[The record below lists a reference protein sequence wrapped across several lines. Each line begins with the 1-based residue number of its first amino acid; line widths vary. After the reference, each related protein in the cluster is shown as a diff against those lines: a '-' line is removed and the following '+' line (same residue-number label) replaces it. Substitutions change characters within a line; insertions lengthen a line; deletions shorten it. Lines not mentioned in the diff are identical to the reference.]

1 MTASETWTLWALL
14 LALAAFGLWAERAR
28 WGARRSAVVITLIS
42 AMLISNLGLLPHDTN
57 LYQVIKNYL
66 IPLAIPMLI
75 LQADIIRGW
84 RDLAMVAG
92 ALLLSI
98 ASTLVATSIVF
109 FILPVTIDPGDW
121 LTATV
126 HGLAGGQSTRPEQAL
141 LLALYL
147 IVLFTLPS
155 IRSLR
160 QWFHEPI
167 PDGRWGNTVEIL
179 ISEHRK
185 GNRLYLPS
193 IAMTLAISAA
203 ICTSAYLL
211 AAQLDLGGKELV
223 LIATL
228 SLLFSLILPKRI
240 AELSGAED
248 LGILIML
255 LLFAVIGASAD
266 FSILSSSPALV
277 GTVALV
283 MVIQTT
289 ILLVA
294 GKFLFL
300 SLPQL
305 VIAAN
310 AGAGGPACA
319 TAIAATRRWHT
330 LLFPAA
336 LYATLGQLLADP
348 ASTLLHSWLR

>member
-1 MTASETWTLWALL
+1 MTVSETWTLWALL

-42 AMLISNLGLLPHDTN
+42 AMLVSNLGLLPHDSS
-57 LYQVIKNYL
+57 LYQVIRDFL

-75 LQADIIRGW
+75 LQADVIRGW

-98 ASTLVATSIVF
+98 VCTLVATSLVF
-109 FILPVTIDPGDW
+109 FFLPETIDAQDW
-121 LTATV
+121 VNTTIA
-126 HGLAGGQSTRPEQAL
+126 GLVGGQSQRPEHAL
-141 LLALYL
+141 LLAIYL

-155 IRSLR
+155 IRNLR
-160 QWFHEPI
+160 QWFFEPI

-179 ISEHRK
+179 ITEHRK

-193 IAMTLAISAA
+193 IGLTLAISAA
-203 ICTSAYLL
+203 ICTGAYFM
-211 AAQLDLGGKELV
+211 AATFDFAGKELV
-223 LIATL
+223 IIAAVSLLL
-228 SLLFSLILPKRI
+228 SLVLPKRI

-266 FSILSSSPALV
+266 FSILANQPMLV
-277 GTVALV
+277 GRVALV
-283 MVIQTT
+283 MLIQTAT
-289 ILLVA
+289 LLA
-294 GKFLFL
+294 IGKYLFF

-310 AGAGGPACA
+310 AGVGGPASA
-319 TAIAATRRWHT
+319 TAMAATRRWHT
-330 LLFPAA
+330 LLFPAVF
-336 LYATLGQLLADP
+336 YATLGQLLADP
-348 ASTLLHSWLR
+348 AAALLLGWLR